1 MEHKIT
7 KHFKN
12 NLLNREEYSLEL
24 VSTKNPTKIE
34 ILEILKADESLCI
47 IKQIRG
53 GFGRN
58 TFSVEAVVYADKA
71 DKDKIE
77 KITRKAR
84 KKLADEKK
92 KADEAAKA
100 GASK

>member
-1 MEHKIT
+1 MSHKII

-12 NLLNREEYSLEL
+12 DLLGREEYVLEII
-24 VSTKNPTKIE
+24 SGKNPTKLE
-34 ILEILKADESLCI
+34 VLEILKADEGLCI

-53 GFGRN
+53 GFGRSN
-58 TFSVEAVVYADKA
+58 FLVEATVYGKKE

-77 KITRKAR
+77 KITRRAR
-84 KKLADEKK
+84 KKIADEKK

-100 GASK
+100 EVKK

>member
-1 MEHKIT
+1 MEHKII

-12 NLLNREEYSLEL
+12 DLLNREEYVLEV
-24 VSTKNPTKIE
+24 VSGKNPTKTE
-34 ILEILKADESLCI
+34 ILEILKADEGLCI

-84 KKLADEKK
+84 KKLAEEAK
-92 KADEAAKA
+92 KAAEAAKTA
-100 GASK
+100 